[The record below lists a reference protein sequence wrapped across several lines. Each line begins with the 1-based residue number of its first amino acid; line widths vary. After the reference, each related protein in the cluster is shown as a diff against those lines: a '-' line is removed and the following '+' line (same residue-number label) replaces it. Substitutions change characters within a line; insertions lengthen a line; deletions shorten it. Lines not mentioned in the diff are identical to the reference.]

1 MRDMKIYVW
10 ENLDE
15 VEYVSK
21 KEEAL
26 DEKGNQVTKEII
38 FPKTA
43 AKKKNELTKEEKS
56 FNDALEGT
64 YYFRDRKGEKYVF
77 ENMTDEQKKQ
87 DYSFSIKYDSRLL
100 VNMDYIGRD
109 EKHESDVNAQGWER
123 DAD

>member
-1 MRDMKIYVW
+1 MKIYVW

-43 AKKKNELTKEEKS
+43 AKKRMN
-56 FNDALEGT
+56 
-64 YYFRDRKGEKYVF
+64 
-77 ENMTDEQKKQ
+77 
-87 DYSFSIKYDSRLL
+87 
-100 VNMDYIGRD
+100 
-109 EKHESDVNAQGWER
+109 
-123 DAD
+123 